1 MKTMTTTMT
10 LVLLSVAF
18 LGAVLAQ
25 EGAYLNVEEVAR
37 IKLNQNLW
45 TPSISDRFSAATYA
59 DLKALVSV
67 LPPKRGGLRKGPTDS
82 IYNVISDEGV
92 FANND
97 NSGDSAR
104 VL

>member
-18 LGAVLAQ
+18 LGAALAQ
-25 EGAYLNVEEVAR
+25 EGAYLNDAEVAR
-37 IKLNQNLW
+37 IKSNQTLW
-45 TPSISDRFSAATYA
+45 TPSISDRFSASTYA

-67 LPPKRGGLRKGPTDS
+67 LPPKRGGLRKAATDS
-82 IYNVISDEGV
+82 MYNVISDEGV
-92 FANND
+92 FAHND
-97 NSGDSAR
+97 NSANSAR